1 MLEDT
6 GPGRRHR
13 DRGGLRPRPRQGPR
27 QRTAQA
33 TAIERR
39 TGSDEWL
46 VMLVSSGAHDG
57 PSTRLPRQCQAALAK
72 YEAARLTGRG
82 LEHHAP
88 CVWRA
93 LPIQEWVAWLT
104 GGYET
109 PLEEWIGGITSAPR
123 AGSSRGWESDLRQ
136 SYRLPVT
143 PGRATNRGSSLG
155 GVLPMRTIARAGFPV
170 LALLLLASYASAQD
184 MPDIVR
190 IDMDLH
196 WTVPV
201 YGAISLS
208 GSSEWQNG
216 VGFVNKSLKPAGLP
230 GVLTG
235 WFSSRRTD
243 TGPFVIDLESS
254 MDHPRGEPLF
264 IVPFTGQSFP
274 FIKPGDYAIGAA
286 AFSDPGV
293 SLSAFL
299 ADSGS
304 LRVVAVPE
312 FRILPRVIRLGLGL
326 DLDGKLTRGLQRTT
340 TWLAAKLLGARHDA
354 TKLYLQ
360 NVTVEVISWCAGRE
374 LLFLLLVGALILAVC
389 PMSLPQRA
397 LLIFA
402 AVVIAIETNGLRVA
416 TLALW
421 LDRVGAAVRE
431 RKAVCGAHG
440 LRDRGGAGNRL
451 AAVRQRGS
459 RCHTSS
465 PRIVRRLGSDAARPG
480 AGPFAF
486 GLALSCLSSRPAR

>member
-1 MLEDT
+1 MRRAS
-6 GPGRRHR
+6 GGRCRSKS
-13 DRGGLRPRPRQGPR
+13 
-27 QRTAQA
+27 
-33 TAIERR
+33 
-39 TGSDEWL
+39 GS
-46 VMLVSSGAHDG
+46 
-57 PSTRLPRQCQAALAK
+57 
-72 YEAARLTGRG
+72 RG
-82 LEHHAP
+82 LP
-88 CVWRA
+88 GVMRLRWRS
-93 LPIQEWVAWLT
+93 
-104 GGYET
+104 
-109 PLEEWIGGITSAPR
+109 WIGGFTSAPR

-274 FIKPGDYAIGAA
+274 FIQPGDYAIGAA

-304 LRVVAVPE
+304 LRVVA
-312 FRILPRVIRLGLGL
+312 
-326 DLDGKLTRGLQRTT
+326 
-340 TWLAAKLLGARHDA
+340 
-354 TKLYLQ
+354 
-360 NVTVEVISWCAGRE
+360 
-374 LLFLLLVGALILAVC
+374 
-389 PMSLPQRA
+389 
-397 LLIFA
+397 
-402 AVVIAIETNGLRVA
+402 IETNGLRVA

-421 LDRVGAAVRE
+421 LDRVGSAVRE

-465 PRIVRRLGSDAARPG
+465 PRIVRRLGSDEARPG